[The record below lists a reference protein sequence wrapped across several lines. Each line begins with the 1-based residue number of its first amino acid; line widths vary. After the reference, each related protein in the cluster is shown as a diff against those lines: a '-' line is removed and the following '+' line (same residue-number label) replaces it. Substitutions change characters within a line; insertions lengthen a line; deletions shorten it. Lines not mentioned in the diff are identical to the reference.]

1 MYIKL
6 RGLAGLYFNFHIISV
21 INKLYQIKAS
31 FTNFQLSPFLMST
44 LKSVNY
50 KLKLFKQLRKYQI
63 HQYPIT
69 LRKFKTDE

>member
-21 INKLYQIKAS
+21 INNYQIKVF
-31 FTNFQLSPFLMST
+31 FTTFQLSPFLIYT
-44 LKSVNY
+44 LKVVNY
-50 KLKLFKQLRKYQI
+50 KLRLFKQLIKYQI

-69 LRKFKTDE
+69 LRKFKTE